1 VTVDRCSLSRK
12 FWSPCCVEWIDLSNR
27 SLCHSMKPRDMKIK
41 TAKILLFE
49 ISTMP
54 NFEWVILTW
63 GSGDEV
69 MAFYWHFQ
77 PSDTFLTPA
86 DSCLHPLAVR

>member
-1 VTVDRCSLSRK
+1 
-12 FWSPCCVEWIDLSNR
+12 
-27 SLCHSMKPRDMKIK
+27 MKIK